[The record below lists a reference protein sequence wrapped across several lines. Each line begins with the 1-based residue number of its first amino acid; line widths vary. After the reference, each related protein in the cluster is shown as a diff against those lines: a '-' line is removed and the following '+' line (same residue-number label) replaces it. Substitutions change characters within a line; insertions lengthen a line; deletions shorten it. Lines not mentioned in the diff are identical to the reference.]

1 MEIGT
6 YSIERSYLSREDL
19 VHITLGR
26 SHSSL
31 GDFYRSQGSPGEN
44 EKSF

>member
-1 MEIGT
+1 LVHIALK
-6 YSIERSYLSREDL
+6 ISYLSREDL
-19 VHITLGR
+19 VHIALGR

-31 GDFYRSQGSPGEN
+31 GDFYRSQGSHGEN